1 MSRSKDRPLSS
12 RPALRKSDA
21 SSGAT
26 SQAAVKPSKSKAV
39 LSAPTL
45 TTSRKALLV
54 DGSDHAFRQLV
65 HTLLAFHARHETVRA
80 GHASAIG
87 LAGIEYTVLISV
99 KYLATD
105 GDVSVRELAAHL
117 HLSGAFVTTV
127 SNKLQQMGLLDKLV
141 DPADRRR
148 LRLTV
153 TTEGEEL
160 LASLNPTQR
169 QVNDVQFDCLSAN
182 DFQQLLVSV
191 ERLVE
196 SSERAIALQR
206 YLQPAGLDS
215 AGVAAETAKPA
226 RRSKR

>member
-1 MSRSKDRPLSS
+1 MSRSKVAPLSKMPAS
-12 RPALRKSDA
+12 RKAEAKHKARLPAPA
-21 SSGAT
+21 
-26 SQAAVKPSKSKAV
+26 
-39 LSAPTL
+39 L

-65 HTLLAFHARHETVRA
+65 HTLLAFLARHETVRE
-80 GHASAIG
+80 GHAAAIG

-99 KYLATD
+99 KYLAAE
-105 GDVSVRELAAHL
+105 GHVSVRELAIHL

-141 DPADRRR
+141 DPVDRRR

-153 TTEGEEL
+153 TPAGDAL
-160 LASLNPTQR
+160 LAELNPTQS
-169 QVNDVQFDCLSAN
+169 QVNDVQFDCLNA
-182 DFQQLLVSV
+182 DQFQQLLGTV

-206 YLQPAGLDS
+206 YLQPRGT
-215 AGVAAETAKPA
+215 ETPALPGKPA
-226 RRSKR
+226 KATGRKKT

>member
-1 MSRSKDRPLSS
+1 MSRSKVAPLSKT
-12 RPALRKSDA
+12 PALRKSEK
-21 SSGAT
+21 
-26 SQAAVKPSKSKAV
+26 AAVKTGAKTAIKAK
-39 LSAPTL
+39 LPAPAL

-65 HTLLAFHARHETVRA
+65 HTLLAFLARHETVRE
-80 GHASAIG
+80 GHAAAIG

-99 KYLATD
+99 KYLAAED
-105 GDVSVRELAAHL
+105 HVSVRELAAHL
-117 HLSGAFVTTV
+117 HLSGAFITTV

-153 TTEGEEL
+153 TQAGDAL

-169 QVNDVQFDCLSAN
+169 QVNDVQFDCLSA
-182 DFQQLLVSV
+182 DEFHQLLGSV

-206 YLQPAGLDS
+206 YLQPRAP
-215 AGVAAETAKPA
+215 ETSVPA
-226 RRSKR
+226 DDDTRPTRRKKM